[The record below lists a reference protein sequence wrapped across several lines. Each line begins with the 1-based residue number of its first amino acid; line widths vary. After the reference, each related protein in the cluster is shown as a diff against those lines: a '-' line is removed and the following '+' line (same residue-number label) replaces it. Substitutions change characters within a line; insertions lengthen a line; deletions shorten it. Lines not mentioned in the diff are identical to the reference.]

1 MPYWDICG
9 WHATLMCPWN
19 CSWQD
24 FRCKCRVNVLEVCVF
39 TPRAGCLQSLLS
51 YRWCKS
57 CNCIHSMHFH
67 FAFTNWICDQIPERL
82 TAKVKRSAETATWLI
97 RDSFI
102 CVLCLKSQS
111 CSNQSLMCFS
121 CCSQCE
127 HRIKGLHW
135 GSEELLTVGSSFRY
149 CLCAC
154 FTCLD
159 DYYTV
164 WCLVSF
170 QGIEIWLYLIWLY
183 LIVFNSLFFVFV
195 PAYLNHFVKILV
207 FSVSW
212 VYYQCLLC
220 W

>member
-1 MPYWDICG
+1 
-9 WHATLMCPWN
+9 MCWRSA
-19 CSWQD
+19 CSHRGQVAY
-24 FRCKCRVNVLEVCVF
+24 RVFWVTGDV
-39 TPRAGCLQSLLS
+39 RAVTAFIA
-51 YRWCKS
+51 
-57 CNCIHSMHFH
+57 CIFH

-82 TAKVKRSAETATWLI
+82 TAKVKRSTKTAMWLI

-170 QGIEIWLYLIWLY
+170 QGIEIWLYLI
-183 LIVFNSLFFVFV
+183 VFHSLFVCLFLCLLIWIILTGMWK
-195 PAYLNHFVKILV
+195 YLCLV
-207 FSVSW
+207 FLGFTISVSCADRLRW
-212 VYYQCLLC
+212 KGQSSRDRWLREMKVRSPKLSTVL
-220 W
+220 